1 MNKEQEMKSS
11 GPLSAVLNGLEK
23 LGNLLPTPL
32 MIFTFLFVFTAVVSM
47 ILNLTGF
54 SATNPNT
61 QEVVTVQNFFSV
73 AGLHWLLSNL
83 VKNFTGFAPL
93 GMVLVMSIGV
103 GLCEEVGL
111 LNHLINKSLKDLPA
125 ALLPYLTI
133 CIGVVGQVASDS
145 AQYIIPPLAGALYY
159 SKKRNPIVGVL
170 TAFTGVG
177 LGYLG
182 NPLFTTTDVLATG
195 ITNTALKA
203 MGTGLS
209 VDVTAN
215 YYFKVI
221 SFVFIGLVLG
231 FISDKFVEPR
241 FGALDYSK
249 AKAAPA
255 GAFVETDAQRKGL
268 RVAGIGVLLYIALI
282 VVGMMTPGVLLH
294 EKTGLLGSM
303 FLSGIVPIMWG
314 LFMVSGLAYGF
325 ASGFLKGEASIAK
338 ALTKR
343 MATMAGYIVMA
354 FMMGQFMALFDWT
367 KLGTI
372 LSIKG
377 AIALEEANF
386 TGFPLIL
393 SFIIFVV
400 ILDFLMSSASAKWT
414 LLAPVFVPMLVYLG
428 YHPAFIQVAY
438 RIGDAGANIMG
449 PTNAFLWMLL
459 AHCQEQYDPNLKFGK
474 FLSTQMIFTVCSQ
487 IGWWIIL
494 FIFVQFNLQIGPG
507 VSTLL

>member
-1 MNKEQEMKSS
+1 MNKEQEMKNS
-11 GPLSAVLNGLEK
+11 GPLSAILNGLEW

-32 MIFTFLFVFTAVVSM
+32 TIFTFLFVFLAIISF
-47 ILNLTGF
+47 ILSSTGF
-54 SATNPNT
+54 SATNFTTN
-61 QEVVTVQNFFSV
+61 EVVTVQNFFSK
-73 AGLHWLLSNL
+73 AGLHWLLGNL
-83 VKNFTGFAPL
+83 VKNFTGYAPL
-93 GMVLVMSIGV
+93 GMVLVMSIGI

-111 LNHLINKSLKDLPA
+111 LNHMINKSLKNLPA
-125 ALLPYLTI
+125 FLLPYLTI

-145 AQYIIPPLAGALYY
+145 AQYIIPPLAGALYF

-203 MGTGLS
+203 MNNGLS

-215 YYFKVI
+215 YYFKVV
-221 SFVFIGLVLG
+221 SFLFIGIVLG
-231 FISDKFVEPR
+231 FVSDKFIEPR
-241 FGALDYSK
+241 FGAMDFSK
-249 AKAAPA
+249 AKASS
-255 GAFVETDAQRKGL
+255 GTAFVESDAQRKGL
-268 RVAGIGVLLYIALI
+268 SAAGIVALIYVAIIAL
-282 VVGMMTPGVLLH
+282 GMAMPGVLLH

-303 FLSGIVPIMWG
+303 FLTGIVPIMWG
-314 LFMVSGLAYGF
+314 LFMACGLAYGF
-325 ASGFLKGEASIAK
+325 ASGVLKGEASVAK
-338 ALTKR
+338 ALAKR
-343 MATMAGYIVMA
+343 MATMGSYIIMA

-386 TGFPLIL
+386 TGFPLII

-400 ILDFLMSSASAKWT
+400 LLDFLMSSASAKWT

-459 AHCQEQYDPNLKFGK
+459 DHCKEMYDPSLKFGK
-474 FLSTQMIFTVCSQ
+474 FLSTQMVFTVVSQ
-487 IGWWIIL
+487 IGWWVIL
-494 FIFVQFNLQIGPG
+494 FLFVQFNFQIGPG
-507 VSTLL
+507 VSVLL